1 MAVHRNLLYN
11 FLWQYSERLLVQGL
25 NFVVSLILARLLS
38 PAEYGLISIALIFI
52 LLLEVFVTSGVG
64 NALVQKKESDATDF
78 STMFYFNAVLSIF
91 LYCIIFISAPCVA
104 EFYGNEQ
111 LTIILRILSIRIV
124 VGAFNT
130 IQSAYVQ
137 KEMKFRKFF
146 IASFWGTIVSA
157 VLGVVLAYRGYGVY
171 ALIYQYLSNTI
182 IVTIVLSF
190 MISWK
195 PQLLFSWTRLR
206 SLLSY
211 SWKLLMS
218 GFLNVA
224 FSELK
229 SFVIGKKYT
238 MSDLAYYDRGR
249 QFPSLVYENINTS
262 IGKVLFPVISESQD
276 NLEIVKHIVK
286 RSFQVMSFVLF
297 PLLFLIFVN
306 ADLLVE
312 ILLTSKWLGA
322 VPFLRVACITYMCVL
337 VNTIC
342 TNAINSLGRSD
353 LHLKVEYVN
362 IAVGTLIL
370 LVVMNYGTIWIAL
383 SVTISA
389 LLSAI
394 FRVYYVEKLIK
405 YSFVELVKDVYL
417 PISVSLLS
425 VLMVFFINTL
435 GLNMNKLIQFF
446 LNCIIFGCS
455 YLVISYIVNKGTI
468 SYLRTFFGCK

>member
-1 MAVHRNLLYN
+1 MVAYRNLLYN
-11 FLWQYSERLLVQGL
+11 FLWQYGERLLVQGL

-38 PAEYGLISIALIFI
+38 PDEYGLISVALISI

-64 NALVQKKESDATDF
+64 NALVQKKESDAVDF
-78 STMFYFNAVLSIF
+78 STMFYFNVVLSIL
-91 LYCIIFISAPCVA
+91 LYGIIFFTAPFVA
-104 EFYGNEQ
+104 DFYGKEQ
-111 LTIILRILSIRIV
+111 LTIILRILSVRIV
-124 VGAFNT
+124 VGAFNS

-157 VLGVVLAYRGYGVY
+157 TLGVALAYRGYGVY

-182 IVTIVLSF
+182 IVTIVLSL
-190 MISWK
+190 MITWK
-195 PQLLFSWTRLR
+195 PQLLFSWTRLG

-276 NLEIVKHIVK
+276 NLETVRHIIK

-297 PLLFLIFVN
+297 PLLFLIFIN
-306 ADLLVE
+306 AELLVE

-322 VPFLRVACITYMCVL
+322 VPFLRIACITYMFVL

-353 LHLKVEYVN
+353 LHLKVEYIN
-362 IAVGTLIL
+362 IAIGTMIL
-370 LVVMNYGTIWIAL
+370 LIVMNYGTIWVAL
-383 SVTISA
+383 SVTSSA

-394 FRVYYVEKLIK
+394 FRVYYVKKLIK
-405 YSFVELVKDVYL
+405 YSFAEFVKDIYL
-417 PISVSLLS
+417 PVSLSFLS
-425 VLMVFFINTL
+425 VVIVSFTNLL
-435 GLNMNKLIQFF
+435 RLNILVHFF
-446 LNCIIFGCS
+446 LNCIVFGSS
-455 YLVISYIVNKGTI
+455 YLIFSYFVNKGTLC
-468 SYLRTFFGCK
+468 YLKTFFGCK